1 MLHMRRFFQ
10 RSQSAHPGH
19 HVTQTLL
26 GSGLPAQLDPA
37 MLSVVQQRGSY
48 AGRGVTYFRVF
59 DPTRN
64 AERAV
69 VIRQYTDLD
78 ICPEL
83 VVTSGHI
90 EQDGA
95 VVLATRE
102 SASTPVRTE
111 RLGADRSVHADDE
124 GIVFRTRTL

>member
-1 MLHMRRFFQ
+1 MLRFFR
-10 RSQSAHPGH
+10 RSEPSHPGRL
-19 HVTQTLL
+19 VTQALV
-26 GSGLPAQLDPA
+26 GSGLPAELDPA
-37 MLSVVQQRGSY
+37 RLSVVQQRGSY
-48 AGRGVTYFRVF
+48 SGRRVTYFRVF

-78 ICPEL
+78 SCPEL
-83 VVTSGHI
+83 VVASGHI

-102 SASTPVRTE
+102 STSTPVRTE
-111 RLGADRSVHADDE
+111 RLGADRSAHADDE
-124 GIVFRTRTL
+124 AIVFPNRTA